1 MAQTLQLIEALKR
14 TLKAHGLTYADVAS
28 YLGLSEANVK
38 RLFAKRRF
46 TLERLDQIC
55 QMMEMEISDL
65 VQEMDDWAGAKA
77 ISGLTL
83 EQEAEIAGNLELLL
97 VTVCLLNRWTLDE
110 IITHFHISEPRCI
123 QHLAK
128 LDRLRLIELLPKNRV
143 KLLVARNFKWQ
154 ENGPIQR
161 FFQEKIEA
169 EFFASRFDRVNE
181 RLIVMNGMLADSSTQ
196 VFQRKMEHLAREF
209 DELNDDDAKLPLD
222 ERDGTTVVIAMRP
235 WSYGLFD
242 ALRKPD
248 IKNKIKSK
256 SKSKRR
262 KSRA

>member
-1 MAQTLQLIEALKR
+1 VAQTLQLIDALKR
-14 TLKAHGLTYADVAS
+14 TLKAHGLTYADVAQ
-28 YLGLSEANVK
+28 YLDLSEANVK

-65 VQEMDDWAGAKA
+65 VQEMNDWAGAKA

-97 VTVCLLNRWTLDE
+97 VTVCVLNRWTLDE
-110 IITHFHISEPRCI
+110 VVGRFHISETKCI

-161 FFQEKIEA
+161 FYQEKIEA
-169 EFFASRFDRVNE
+169 EFFSSRFDRVNE
-181 RLIVMNGMLADSSTQ
+181 RLIVINGMLAESSNQ

-222 ERDGTTVVIAMRP
+222 DRDGTTVVLAMRP

-242 ALRKPD
+242 ALRKPH
-248 IKNKIKSK
+248 INNKTN
-256 SKSKRR
+256 RR
-262 KSRA
+262 KKRSRT

>member
-1 MAQTLQLIEALKR
+1 MAQTQQLIDALKR
-14 TLKAHGLTYADVAS
+14 TLKAHGLTYADVA
-28 YLGLSEANVK
+28 YHLQLSEANVK

-46 TLERLDQIC
+46 TLERLDQVC
-55 QMMEMEISDL
+55 QLMEMEISDL
-65 VQEMDDWAGAKA
+65 VQEMNDRAGAAA
-77 ISGLTL
+77 ISGLSV
-83 EQEAEIAGNLELLL
+83 EQEAEIAANLELLL
-97 VTVCLLNRWTLDE
+97 VTVCVLNRWTLDQIVE
-110 IITHFHISEPRCI
+110 RFRISEHRCI

-169 EFFASRFDRVNE
+169 EFFSSRFDHTDE
-181 RLIVMNGMLADSSTQ
+181 RLIVVNGMLAESSNR

-209 DELNDDDAKLPLD
+209 DELNDDDAKLALD
-222 ERDGTTVVIAMRP
+222 DRTGTTVVIAMRP

-242 ALRKPD
+242 SLRKAGKTGKP
-248 IKNKIKSK
+248 KNK
-256 SKSKRR
+256 KR
-262 KSRA
+262 SR

>member
-1 MAQTLQLIEALKR
+1 MAQTLQLIDTLKR
-14 TLKAHGLTYADVAS
+14 TLKAHGLTYADVAQH
-28 YLGLSEANVK
+28 LDLSEANVK

-46 TLERLDQIC
+46 TLERLDQVC
-55 QMMEMEISDL
+55 QLMELEISDL
-65 VQEMDDWAGAKA
+65 VQEMNERTGAMA
-77 ISGLTL
+77 ISELSL
-83 EQEAEIAGNLELLL
+83 DQEAEIAGNLELLL
-97 VTVCLLNRWTLDE
+97 VTVCVLNRWTLDE
-110 IITHFHISEPRCI
+110 IVARFHISEHRCI

-143 KLLVARNFKWQ
+143 KLLIARNFKWQ

-169 EFFASRFDRVNE
+169 EFFASRFDHVNE
-181 RLIVMNGMLADSSTQ
+181 RLIVMNGMLAESSNQ

-222 ERDGTTVVIAMRP
+222 DRDGTTLVIAMRP

-242 ALRKPD
+242 DLRKAD
-248 IKNKIKSK
+248 AKSQKN
-256 SKSKRR
+256 RR
-262 KSRA
+262 KSR